1 MPIPESMRIEVI
13 EKTNNRCC
21 VCQTPFVQIHHIDRN
36 PENNISDN
44 LAPLCPNC
52 HSQAHSHSNMYTNLT
67 TERIRTI
74 RNNWYTYCENRRQN
88 LGSTGDLINLGTARL
103 SLKNFDRSIEGIEG
117 ISGTGA
123 TFGWS
128 RTFASLDPNYRTMT
142 KDEIIDRVFS
152 TSNRTDLKI
161 FLETVRNMY
170 VRAMRNPNVQERFRE
185 VCNAFGFDFDGRVVV

>member
-1 MPIPESMRIEVI
+1 
-13 EKTNNRCC
+13 
-21 VCQTPFVQIHHIDRN
+21 
-36 PENNISDN
+36 
-44 LAPLCPNC
+44 
-52 HSQAHSHSNMYTNLT
+52 MYTNLT